1 MTQQLRSK
9 KHDEAGLSE
18 QLPTDA
24 LLNIKYGDQT
34 MSRLQRDLPV
44 PTNKPKVI
52 LENLSGDMWMVFK
65 MLCYL

>member
-1 MTQQLRSK
+1 MTQQLRTK

-24 LLNIKYGDQT
+24 LLKIKYGDQT
-34 MSRLQRDLPV
+34 LSRLQRDLPV

-52 LENLSGDMWMVFK
+52 LENLSGGMWMVFK

>member
-24 LLNIKYGDQT
+24 LLNIKYGD
-34 MSRLQRDLPV
+34 
-44 PTNKPKVI
+44 
-52 LENLSGDMWMVFK
+52 
-65 MLCYL
+65 

>member
-1 MTQQLRSK
+1 MTQQLRTK

-24 LLNIKYGDQT
+24 LLKIKYGDQT
-34 MSRLQRDLPV
+34 LSRLQRDLPV

>member
-1 MTQQLRSK
+1 MTQQLRTK

-24 LLNIKYGDQT
+24 SLKIKYGDQT

-52 LENLSGDMWMVFK
+52 LENLNGAMWMVFK